1 MSIKD
6 KIRGYFETEESYQ
19 DFHNKFLSD
28 SKVREL
34 QTKAFNLQSA
44 GMLVQALRQRQIID
58 EVELRTIET
67 LRQEES
73 NKAHQISLLHAGLT
87 KTEQNKV
94 TELIITAYMLIDMIE
109 SCDMDIN
116 SILKKHDKEMSFD
129 GFAEIKKLGKQA
141 KQSIDWIGKNTNL
154 YKNIEWGDYC
164 DNLLK
169 MTQNKARKLIKLSD
183 ERNKPTEE

>member
-73 NKAHQISLLHAGLT
+73 NKAHQISLLHAGL
-87 KTEQNKV
+87 
-94 TELIITAYMLIDMIE
+94 L
-109 SCDMDIN
+109 
-116 SILKKHDKEMSFD
+116 
-129 GFAEIKKLGKQA
+129 
-141 KQSIDWIGKNTNL
+141 
-154 YKNIEWGDYC
+154 
-164 DNLLK
+164 
-169 MTQNKARKLIKLSD
+169 
-183 ERNKPTEE
+183 

>member
-19 DFHNKFLSD
+19 DFHNKFISD

-34 QTKAFNLQSA
+34 QNKAFNLQSA
-44 GMLVQALRQRQIID
+44 GMLVQALRQRQMID

-129 GFAEIKKLGKQA
+129 GFDEIKKLGKQA
-141 KQSIDWIGKNTNL
+141 QQSIDWICKNTKL

-169 MTQNKARKLIKLSD
+169 MTQNKASKLIKLSD